1 MNATHWVAPVASVL
15 ATVGLTIAL
24 TIGLTIGVTIAPV
37 SAQEIY
43 KTVDENGN
51 VVYTDRKPSED
62 AEPVSLP
69 ELTVVDPLELGEP
82 SATASTSNQ
91 SDPDPETDFGLSI
104 VSPSEEETIWNTA
117 YVLSVQVAADR
128 ELPSGT
134 QLAYLIDGEERAT
147 TRALS
152 TEIEEVYRG
161 EHQLSVELRTG
172 DGETLASAGP
182 VTFYMRQHSR
192 LHPNPN

>member
-1 MNATHWVAPVASVL
+1 MNAFKWLAPVASVL
-15 ATVGLTIAL
+15 AAVA
-24 TIGLTIGVTIAPV
+24 LTIGVTIGLSIAPV

-51 VVYTDRKPSED
+51 VVYTDQRPSED

-69 ELTVVDPLELGEP
+69 ELTVVDPLELGET
-82 SATASTSNQ
+82 SATASSSNQ
-91 SDPDPETDFGLSI
+91 SDADENIDFGLSI
-104 VSPSEEETIWNTA
+104 VSPSQEETIWNTA
-117 YVLSVQVAADR
+117 YVLSVQVATDR

-134 QLAYLIDGEERAT
+134 RLAYLVDGEERVT
-147 TRALS
+147 TRSLS

-172 DGETLASAGP
+172 DGETLGSAGP